1 MRDLT
6 KEFTIPNGV
15 NSLNATASLDP
26 FFGPFVSV
34 AEAYDLVPENK
45 RAVGKIFAIY
55 LDSTRSNINLYYW
68 ITNSAGAEWRPI
80 PLLPH
85 FDTDR
90 VISLGAITVDG
101 SVVTIGLPS
110 GGANMVEIRNQIYS
124 RYESISF
131 TTDAIIVAGNF
142 RKDIIEARADSTV
155 FYLKKGVESIN
166 PVPPALTEGALFI
179 SEVLVTSTGVSAGAL
194 NSVVTDSTMKGDGTS
209 QNPLG
214 LSASK
219 NAEINGKI
227 SKQGINLGNTGNIPE
242 MKTGDISGIYRG
254 HGASN
259 PVYEWSPF
267 LQMVT
272 ADTFAQIHTN
282 YKNGEMAYRAG
293 NADIGYSPIRI
304 SWDNVN
310 LVNPAT
316 QTWVNKNYLQADS
329 AVYAGFVVGDRERP
343 YIRHSDNTVVELATN
358 AWVTT
363 QTTPATQAEVE
374 ASTGT
379 HDKPTSSEP
388 ATENRKFLSLFNFFK
403 LIKNLRYIHLL
414 PNSATAFANRLRS
427 DGSRLFYAN
436 NSAIE
441 STVAYTSDLDTVINY
456 RPTGDFTMSQLKTI
470 VENAGLKFKGIHIII
485 VLDTNNYTLNI
496 DNGSTN
502 INSLVTIGKRGT
514 GTLNF
519 TSSRTLTAT
528 DSITIMNGNEG
539 SMSKID
545 FGTSADILTI
555 RNL

>member
-1 MRDLT
+1 MRDLR

-26 FFGPFVSV
+26 FFGPFDSV
-34 AEAYDLVPENK
+34 DEAYDLVPEAK
-45 RAVGKIFAIY
+45 RAVGKPFAIY
-55 LDSTRSNINLYYW
+55 LDSTKSNINLYYW
-68 ITNSAGAEWRPI
+68 ITNSAGTEWRAI

-90 VISLGAITVDG
+90 VISLGAITVNG

-110 GGANMVEIRNQIYS
+110 GGSNSVQINNAIYS
-124 RYESISF
+124 RYEEISF

-166 PVPPALTEGALFI
+166 PVPPAVTEGALFI

-214 LSASK
+214 LSVAK
-219 NAEINGKI
+219 NAEIAGKI
-227 SKQGINLGNTGNIPE
+227 SKAGINLGNTVDVAT
-242 MKTGDISGIYRG
+242 MKTGAISGIYRA
-254 HGASN
+254 HGPSN
-259 PVYEWSPF
+259 TVYEYSPF
-267 LQMVT
+267 MQLT
-272 ADTFAQIHTN
+272 TDDTFAQLHFN
-282 YKNGEMAYRAG
+282 YADGSMAYRAG
-293 NADIGYSPIRI
+293 NATNGYSALRT

-316 QTWVNKNYLQADS
+316 QTWVKEQHYLQADS
-329 AVYAGFVVGDRERP
+329 AVYAGFVVGNRERP
-343 YIRHSDNTVVELATN
+343 YIRHSDMTVVELATQT
-358 AWVTT
+358 WVTT

-414 PNSATAFANRLRS
+414 PNSTTAVANRLRS
-427 DGSRLFYAN
+427 DGSKLFYAN
-436 NSAIE
+436 NIALEKEI
-441 STVAYTSDLDTVINY
+441 AYTDEMILLFHQPIKTVSSSI
-456 RPTGDFTMSQLKTI
+456 
-470 VENAGLKFKGIHIII
+470 
-485 VLDTNNYTLNI
+485 TLNDTYYNSI
-496 DNGSTN
+496 VRVVNNATITVPSNLRSDFKCVFESIETAIVIFQEGSGVSFSAPFGKILRDNSMCTFYKISDN
-502 INSLVTIGKRGT
+502 YYRIN
-514 GTLNF
+514 GTLV
-519 TSSRTLTAT
+519 
-528 DSITIMNGNEG
+528 
-539 SMSKID
+539 
-545 FGTSADILTI
+545 
-555 RNL
+555 